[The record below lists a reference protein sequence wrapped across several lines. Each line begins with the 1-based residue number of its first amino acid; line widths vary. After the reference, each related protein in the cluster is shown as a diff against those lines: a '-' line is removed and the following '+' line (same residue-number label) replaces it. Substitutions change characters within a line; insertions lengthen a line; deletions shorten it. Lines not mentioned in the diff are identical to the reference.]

1 MEIEKDKIN
10 YRRANINDIEFLVD
24 YMGDLNLEDLDIF
37 SIYIQSP
44 KQEEKAFALDC

>member
-24 YMGDLNLEDLDIF
+24 YRVRFLNELYNHKWDGCVANA
-37 SIYIQSP
+37 S
-44 KQEEKAFALDC
+44 KVWGT